1 LLVDISECESFDS
14 VIISLPV
21 INIVCEKL
29 SSPELLEYLFTQY
42 SEMLH
47 ELLKNGISTDIKSRR
62 EISKSLLYI
71 VSLILKN
78 AFNVDFKDEDLL
90 SKDETI
96 NKSLIPESVLNSN
109 SNYSSTLKKEIHPK
123 MDSIILL
130 LVSCLNSCNPSL
142 LFSKYV
148 IKTMSHILDH
158 LVEKD
163 QVFLPLNLFLFRS
176 KSQINFQRI
185 LLVSFSFY

>member
-1 LLVDISECESFDS
+1 M
-14 VIISLPV
+14 
-21 INIVCEKL
+21 

-47 ELLKNGISTDIKSRR
+47 ELLKNVVSTDIKSKK

-78 AFNVDFKDEDLL
+78 SFNVDFKDDDLL
-90 SKDETI
+90 AKDENI
-96 NKSLIPESVLNSN
+96 NKSLIPESVLNSI
-109 SNYSSTLKKEIHPK
+109 SNYSSNLKKEIHPK

-142 LFSKYV
+142 LLTKYV

-163 QVFLPLNLFLFRS
+163 QVLFHLNSLLLRS

-185 LLVSFSFY
+185 LSENFSFY